1 MDLCKDAV
9 LELIY
14 KAPSDSKV
22 LDHAIVLGLVLPL
35 SLIDY
40 QLGITVDLN
49 VLCSHLMGQCQS
61 GD

>member
-1 MDLCKDAV
+1 MGLCKDEV

-14 KAPSDSKV
+14 KAPSGRKV

-40 QLGITVDLN
+40 QLGITVGLN
-49 VLCSHLMGQCQS
+49 VLCSHLMG
-61 GD
+61 